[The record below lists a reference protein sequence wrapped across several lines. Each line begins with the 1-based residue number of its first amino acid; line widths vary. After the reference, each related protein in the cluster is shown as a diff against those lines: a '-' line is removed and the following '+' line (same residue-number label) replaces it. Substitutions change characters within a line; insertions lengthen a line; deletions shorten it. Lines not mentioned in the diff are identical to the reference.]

1 MFRRFCL
8 VFGSAALAMTFL
20 AGPSFATGTAP
31 HAKLTCDPATKTKG
45 PAPAVGSQA
54 TFQAGSAGSVVVKR
68 ADASTLSV
76 VSANPTAPWTQQVA
90 SASGKRVRVAFR
102 NAGAGELEHFGLS
115 LSAKGT
121 FVMSSTS
128 HCHH

>member
-8 VFGSAALAMTFL
+8 VFGSAALAISVL
-20 AGPSFATGTAP
+20 AGPSFATGSTP
-31 HAKLTCDPATKTKG
+31 HAKLTCDPAAKNKG
-45 PAPAVGSQA
+45 QAPAVGSQA
-54 TFQAGSAGSVVVKR
+54 TFQAGPAGSLVVKR
-68 ADASTLSV
+68 ADASTLSF
-76 VSANPTAPWTQQVA
+76 VSANPTAGWTQQVA

-102 NAGAGELEHFGLS
+102 NAGTGELEHFGLS